1 MADVKPLK
9 LRARSVADMDVLA
22 ACLQD
27 ALVPLRDVTYRRSE
41 RRFIIVLNRFM
52 WEQDGQLV
60 DSDSLQG
67 AELETVGADGSQAN
81 GGDAAFEESAPR
93 PFFYRTN
100 SALSF
105 DAVRSVTT
113 NGINLAD
120 RNQILSLLTIATQP
134 RQITL
139 HFSGGQALRLGV
151 SAVKA
156 HLRDLGEPWPTPA
169 RPVHED

>member
-1 MADVKPLK
+1 MVDVKPLR

-60 DSDSLQG
+60 DAPQS
-67 AELETVGADGSQAN
+67 AELETVGAGGEAN

-100 SALSF
+100 SALTF
-105 DAVRSVTT
+105 EAVRGVTT

-139 HFSGGQALRLGV
+139 HFSNEQALRLDV
-151 SAVKA
+151 STIKVN
-156 HLRDLGEPWPTPA
+156 LRDLGEPWPTPA
-169 RPVHED
+169 RPTHED

>member
-41 RRFIIVLNRFM
+41 RRFIMVLNRFM

-60 DSDSLQG
+60 DALQS
-67 AELETVGADGSQAN
+67 AQLEMVDAGSGNGN
-81 GGDAAFEESAPR
+81 GGDAAFEESEPR

-100 SALSF
+100 SALTF
-105 DAVRSVTT
+105 EAVRAVTA
-113 NGINLAD
+113 NRINLAD
-120 RNQILSLLTIATQP
+120 RNQLLSLLTIATEP
-134 RQITL
+134 RRITL
-139 HFSGGQALRLGV
+139 HFSDEQALRLDV
-151 SAVKA
+151 SSIKV

-169 RPVHED
+169 KPTHED

>member
-60 DSDSLQG
+60 ASLQG
-67 AELETVGADGSQAN
+67 AELETVGAGGGQAN

-105 DAVRSVTT
+105 DAVRTVTA

-120 RNQILSLLTIATQP
+120 RNQILSLLTIATEP
-134 RQITL
+134 RRITL

-151 SAVKA
+151 SAIKA

-169 RPVHED
+169 RPMHED